1 MIRFL
6 VRTLILFLANAIG
19 LLVAAVVLDDM
30 TMDVAGFLIDVVI
43 FTVIVALLTPFLES
57 SFRRGRSGSAA
68 LGGVAL
74 IATVIALVIADVVSD
89 GLTID
94 GVGTYVLAAVIVW
107 AASLVAAFILP
118 FLGLKKFLSER
129 RD

>member
-1 MIRFL
+1 VIRSL
-6 VRTLILFLANAIG
+6 VRTLILFVANAVG

-30 TMDVAGFLIDVVI
+30 SMDVQGFLIDVVI
-43 FTVIVALLTPFLES
+43 FTIVVALMSPFLDS
-57 SFRRGRSGSAA
+57 SFRRGRAGSSA

-74 IATVIALVIADVVSD
+74 IATLIALVVADLLSD
-89 GLTID
+89 GLSIS
-94 GVGTYVLAAVIVW
+94 GVGTYLLAAVIVW
-107 AASLVAAFILP
+107 AASLIAAFILP

>member
-6 VRTLILFLANAIG
+6 VRTLILFVANAVG

-30 TMDVAGFLIDVVI
+30 SMDVQGFLIDVVI
-43 FTVIVALLTPFLES
+43 FTIVVALMSPFLDS
-57 SFRRGRSGSAA
+57 SFRRGRAGSSA

-74 IATVIALVIADVVSD
+74 IATLIALVVADLLSD
-89 GLTID
+89 GLSIS
-94 GVGTYVLAAVIVW
+94 GVGTYLLAAVIVW
-107 AASLVAAFILP
+107 AASLIAAFILP

>member
-1 MIRFL
+1 VIRFL
-6 VRTLILFLANAIG
+6 VRTLILFVANAVG

-30 TMDVAGFLIDVVI
+30 SMDVQGFLIDVVI
-43 FTVIVALLTPFLES
+43 FTIVVALLSPFLDS
-57 SFRRGRSGSAA
+57 SFRRGRAGSSA

-74 IATVIALVIADVVSD
+74 IATLIALVVADLLSD
-89 GLTID
+89 GLSIS

-107 AASLVAAFILP
+107 AASLIAAFILP

>member
-6 VRTLILFLANAIG
+6 VRTLILFVANAVG

-30 TMDVAGFLIDVVI
+30 SMDVQGFLIDVVI
-43 FTVIVALLTPFLES
+43 FTIVVALMSPFLDS
-57 SFRRGRSGSAA
+57 SFRRGRAGSSA

-74 IATVIALVIADVVSD
+74 IATLIALVVADLLSD
-89 GLTID
+89 GLSIS

-107 AASLVAAFILP
+107 AASLIAAFILP
-118 FLGLKKFLSER
+118 FLGLKRFLSER

>member
-1 MIRFL
+1 MIRSL
-6 VRTLILFLANAIG
+6 VRTLILFVANAVG

-30 TMDVAGFLIDVVI
+30 SMDVQGFLIDVVI
-43 FTVIVALLTPFLES
+43 FTIVVALMSPFLDS
-57 SFRRGRSGSAA
+57 SFRRGRAGSSA

-74 IATVIALVIADVVSD
+74 IATLIALVVADLLSD
-89 GLTID
+89 GLSIS
-94 GVGTYVLAAVIVW
+94 GVGTYLLAAVIVW
-107 AASLVAAFILP
+107 AASLIAAFILP